1 MRGRDIAAVIER
13 DLLRADDE
21 KGSDDH
27 TNTRSQLR
35 VGGLLTPLFQALRI
49 ATLRRPDLLFDDILT
64 PYNLLLHFRSNENYT
79 RTQTGVTERSPF
91 NTRYDTQKI
100 IASDPT
106 D

>member
-49 ATLRRPDLLFDDILT
+49 AGAPRGDDYRQMVCRDIAHTTAGAAAVAMAMGLRPIL
-64 PYNLLLHFRSNENYT
+64 
-79 RTQTGVTERSPF
+79 
-91 NTRYDTQKI
+91 
-100 IASDPT
+100 
-106 D
+106 